1 MSDFKGGGINT
12 TDYDSYNT
20 KYITQKTEFTDD
32 VYVFGKLYAEFGG
45 DVQSFSTAGVERV
58 RIDKEG
64 QVTMSGDVL
73 IKDNKKLDINN
84 GALEFRG
91 NNGGNGFITNTVGN
105 LYIFTLDTGGNI
117 NNYAASNFSVFTNFS
132 VERFTIDSDGQ
143 VIFKPMTQTERDAL
157 TAVAGGVIYN
167 STTNKLQCYDDSSW
181 NNLF

>member
-20 KYITQKTEFTDD
+20 KYITQKTEFIDD

-84 GALEFRG
+84 GCL
-91 NNGGNGFITNTVGN
+91 
-105 LYIFTLDTGGNI
+105 LYT
-117 NNYAASNFSVFTNFS
+117 SPS
-132 VERFTIDSDGQ
+132 
-143 VIFKPMTQTERDAL
+143 PRDRQK
-157 TAVAGGVIYN
+157 
-167 STTNKLQCYDDSSW
+167 SRMPSSA
-181 NNLF
+181 